1 MGIRII
7 QFNDDFKIGSVIAP
21 RDSDGRM
28 RIQNY
33 DWGDEEEFDIA
44 EATARAA
51 AMK

>member
-1 MGIRII
+1 
-7 QFNDDFKIGSVIAP
+7 
-21 RDSDGRM
+21 M